1 MGIAGAALLSLLEAL
16 ESSPS
21 FTKGHWCR
29 SAEAFVISQ
38 RLEMPVRK
46 KCYTFQPALC
56 RANIKFLPTD
66 VFLGTLVQLLQ
77 IFQQLSAPQAD
88 RFPPSRGTEV
98 YS

>member
-21 FTKGHWCR
+21 FTKGHWYR
-29 SAEAFVISQ
+29 SAEEFVI
-38 RLEMPVRK
+38 LLKLPVRK
-46 KCYTFQPALC
+46 KCYTFQAALC
-56 RANIKFLPTD
+56 RANIKFLSTD
-66 VFLGTLVQLLQ
+66 VFLGTLVQLLR
-77 IFQQLSAPQAD
+77 IFQQLGAPQAG